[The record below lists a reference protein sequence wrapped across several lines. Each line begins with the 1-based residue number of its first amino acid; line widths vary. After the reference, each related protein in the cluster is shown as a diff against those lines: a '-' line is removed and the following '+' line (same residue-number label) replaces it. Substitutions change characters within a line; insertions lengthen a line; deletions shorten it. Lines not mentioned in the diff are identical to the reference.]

1 MAFKVPFEC
10 FERWSGSTVWL
21 QTTGEW
27 RFHSPR
33 VALCG
38 HLVDTTMDDHDVD
51 YMVVRWWLRYHKQLV
66 LMYKYIAPN
75 INVYNCQKGTTVK
88 QQNMAKQN
96 LILSKGNVHSW
107 RNMNCIFSLNLW
119 AKYSLW
125 MDCIKYSLCVVW
137 WAVQYFSPTTTG
149 LWRVHHAVTPSHWH
163 KQYSVADRFC
173 W

>member
-1 MAFKVPFEC
+1 MTFKVPFES
-10 FERWSGSTVWL
+10 FKRLSGSSVWL

-38 HLVDTTMDDHDVD
+38 HLVDTTMDDHEDVD
-51 YMVVRWWLRYHKQLV
+51 CMVVKWWLRYHKQLV
-66 LMYKYIAPN
+66 LVYKYIAPN

-88 QQNMAKQN
+88 QHKMQNN
-96 LILSKGNVHSW
+96 LILSKGNVNSW
-107 RNMNCIFSLNLW
+107 RNMNYIFSLNVW

-137 WAVQYFSPTTTG
+137 WAVQCSISAQQPQGCEGFIT
-149 LWRVHHAVTPSHWH
+149 LLHHLIDTNNTV
-163 KQYSVADRFC
+163 
-173 W
+173 